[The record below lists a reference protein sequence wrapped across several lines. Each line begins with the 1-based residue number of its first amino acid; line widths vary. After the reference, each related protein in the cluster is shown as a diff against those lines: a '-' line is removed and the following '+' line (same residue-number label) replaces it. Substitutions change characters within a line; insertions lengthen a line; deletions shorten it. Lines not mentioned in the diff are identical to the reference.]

1 MQKLIS
7 GGRCGEARQ
16 FSPMSRNELPPTF
29 CYPCNGLTL
38 VFVCLHMHRDLPYP
52 DGEYVICRVL
62 NANPGKSVVD
72 VSLRPSRI
80 EGDLEDDGAP
90 GVGDTVQGYVVK
102 TNKSGCFIRMARE
115 IEGRAIIKELTDG
128 FLPNPEASFPP
139 GRLVVG
145 KVKAVREVHKKS
157 KKSPVKFNFDLDMR
171 ESVVLENPDK
181 LSFEDIELNTKHKGT
196 VTRIEE
202 YGIFVRVENS
212 DVSGLVHKSE
222 CSDKFIKKLE
232 GLFDPGDL
240 VKVLV
245 IKKNAEEKK
254 IGFSMK
260 ASHFEDDEDSDDDSS
275 GEDSMEEDEAQ
286 LASDQ
291 SGDEGSLNSD
301 DENFASKLADRLNK
315 GDASEDD
322 KMAVD
327 EDDDSDSE
335 SEVSSA
341 DDSSGSDDS
350 SDDDNDGEKGKSKGE
365 IDMDVGFDWGPGR
378 GNKASKNKNDD
389 DESSS
394 DSESSSDEDDEDDED
409 DMKTSSHK
417 SRKKQAQRRREE
429 QEISQRE
436 TALADGTADENP
448 ETAADF
454 ERLIAGNPNSSEMW
468 IRYMAF
474 YLSVADIP
482 SARNV
487 ANRAFDRIEFR
498 REQEKLNVWTAL
510 LTLELRY
517 GDRDSLQK
525 CIDRACQQNNP
536 KHVHMRVCELLEK
549 EVEAATTP
557 SASLTTRADEM
568 FSKMCKK
575 FKSKKK
581 VWIAHMQY
589 LLKQSR
595 QEEAHALLKRALLSL
610 PSYKHAE
617 TMSKFAQLE
626 FEFGSAERARTVFHG
641 LLLKYPKRLDMF
653 FVYIDKEIKYG
664 SIETV
669 RAELEKKVAATIGG
683 GEATEGTRKLTDKQM
698 KSLFKKWY
706 RIEEQHGTDETRDHV
721 KDTAR
726 SYVEQSSG

>member
-1 MQKLIS
+1 M
-7 GGRCGEARQ
+7 
-16 FSPMSRNELPPTF
+16 
-29 CYPCNGLTL
+29 
-38 VFVCLHMHRDLPYP
+38 PYP
-52 DGEYVICRVL
+52 DGTYVTCRVL

-80 EGDLEDDGAP
+80 EGDLEEDDP
-90 GVGDTVQGYVVK
+90 PEVGDTVQGFVK
-102 TNKSGCFIRMARE
+102 WTNKNGCFIRIARN
-115 IEGRAIIKELTDG
+115 IEGRAKLKELTDG
-128 FLPNPEASFPP
+128 FLPNPEASFPS

-145 KVKAVREVHKKS
+145 KIRAIRDAQKKS
-157 KKSPVKFNFDLDMR
+157 KASKSPLKFNVDLDMR

-181 LSFEDIELNTKHKGT
+181 LTFEDIKLNTKHKGT
-196 VTRIEE
+196 VIRIEE
-202 YGIFVRVENS
+202 YGIFVRIENS

-232 GLFDPGDL
+232 GLYDPGDL

-245 IKKNAEEKK
+245 IKKNATEKK

-260 ASHFEDDEDSDDDSS
+260 ASHFEDDEDSDEDSS
-275 GEDSMEEDEAQ
+275 VAESEEEDNDVR
-286 LASDQ
+286 LGSDH
-291 SGDEGSLNSD
+291 SDDEGSLNSD
-301 DENFASKLADRLNK
+301 DENFASKLADKLGK
-315 GDASEDD
+315 GEESSEDS
-322 KMAVD
+322 MSVD
-327 EDDDSDSE
+327 GVGDSSSSSDDSDDGE
-335 SEVSSA
+335 
-341 DDSSGSDDS
+341 S
-350 SDDDNDGEKGKSKGE
+350 SDGDDNDDDVGDKENSQEG
-365 IDMDVGFDWGPGR
+365 IDMDVGFDWGPSRSGS
-378 GNKASKNKNDD
+378 GSKTSGAKNASANED
-389 DESSS
+389 SSS
-394 DSESSSDEDDEDDED
+394 DSDSSSDDDGDEEDDDV
-409 DMKTSSHK
+409 KGSSHK
-417 SRKKQAQRRREE
+417 SRRKQAQRRREE
-429 QEISQRE
+429 REISERE

-487 ANRAFDRIEFR
+487 ANRAFERIEFR

-517 GDRDSLQK
+517 GDRESLLK
-525 CIDRACQQNNP
+525 CIERACQQNNP
-536 KHVHMRVCELLEK
+536 KHVHLRVCELLEK
-549 EVEAATTP
+549 EVESSATPNP
-557 SASLTTRADEM
+557 SLIARADEM

-595 QEEAHALLKRALLSL
+595 QDEAHALLKRALLSL
-610 PSYKHAE
+610 ASYKHAE

-641 LLLKYPKRLDMF
+641 LLLKFPKRLDLF
-653 FVYIDKEIKYG
+653 FVYIDKEIKFG
-664 SIETV
+664 SIDAV
-669 RAELEKKVAATIGG
+669 RAELEKKVAVNLGG
-683 GEATEGTRKLTDKQM
+683 GEDDRSSRKLSDKQM

-706 RIEEQHGTDETRDHV
+706 RIEEQHGTEETRDHV
-721 KDTAR
+721 KNTAR
-726 SYVEQSSG
+726 SYVEQSSSS